1 MSISRKTALRALAV
15 VGSFSA
21 VAAHAALPAG
31 SAAIATAVGADAA
44 EAAGIGATVLA
55 VVMPLSIGFALL
67 VKFIKKGTKG

>member
-1 MSISRKTALRALAV
+1 MKSNFKKFVVAAV
-15 VGSFSA
+15 VMTGA

-67 VKFIKKGTKG
+67 VKFIKKGTRG